1 MADVDFREDFRE
13 FAENAIAEELPEKNL
28 RNKTEEELLAMLKA
42 VQEMK
47 SIYETNNNSSPY
59 SAYWKNASS
68 DRVPPNEDEFSMR
81 LPQDYPLRR
90 K

>member
-1 MADVDFREDFRE
+1 MADVDFREDFR
-13 FAENAIAEELPEKNL
+13 AYAADAIAEELPEQDL

-47 SIYETNNNSSPY
+47 SIYEGENNSPY
-59 SAYWKNASS
+59 SSYWNNGSS
-68 DRVPPNEDEFSMR
+68 DRVPPSSEELK
-81 LPQDYPLRR
+81 LPQDFPLR